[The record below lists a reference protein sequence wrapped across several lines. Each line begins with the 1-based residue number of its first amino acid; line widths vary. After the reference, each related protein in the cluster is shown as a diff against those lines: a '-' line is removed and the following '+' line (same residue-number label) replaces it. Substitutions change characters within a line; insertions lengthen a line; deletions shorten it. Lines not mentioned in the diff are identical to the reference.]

1 MTRNAD
7 AEIAEAR
14 ERYRPQRVKVL
25 FVAESPPSSGKFFY
39 FGENNLLSHLRSAV
53 RESLKDDASFS
64 LKEDASFLNWLKE
77 YGWFLDDLVVK
88 PIDNVS
94 AAQRERECR
103 EARPDLASRI
113 RRYQPSAIVTILLR
127 IRDHVEIAACRADS
141 KACLYFVPFPGHG
154 NQKEFR
160 ADMARIL
167 PRLHELTDLP

>member
-7 AEIAEAR
+7 AKIAEAR

-94 AAQRERECR
+94 TVQRERAATTGPELSKRPCR
-103 EARPDLASRI
+103 
-113 RRYQPSAIVTILLR
+113 PSLTSL
-127 IRDHVEIAACRADS
+127 ADS
-141 KACLYFVPFPGHG
+141 
-154 NQKEFR
+154 R
-160 ADMARIL
+160 R
-167 PRLHELTDLP
+167 